1 MKEIKN
7 GNLRIYK
14 AQPPILG
21 GLAAHNAIVVL
32 DHNNNIILENELMKL
47 LKVQYIMFLKE
58 KCQYLCCLIL
68 AATLSACPVLKFNVD
83 DQLGSKN
90 SVGRIAK
97 SMLITDPI
105 DDPEYRKIKFQQVAE
120 RIINICT
127 EQGLHNLKNPIQFRQ
142 CLELVDMKCDKNDV
156 CRYDGYTKTE
166 NENGGTWNR
175 IEYSIS
181 IDIKKGW
188 TSLNIEAEWK
198 RNYTNSKRKQP
209 APDGAS

>member
-1 MKEIKN
+1 
-7 GNLRIYK
+7 
-14 AQPPILG
+14 
-21 GLAAHNAIVVL
+21 
-32 DHNNNIILENELMKL
+32 MKL
-47 LKVQYIMFLKE
+47 LKAQYIIFLKE
-58 KCQYLCCLIL
+58 KCQYLCCSLIL
-68 AATLSACPVLKFNVD
+68 AVTLSACPVLKFNVD

-127 EQGLHNLKNPIQFRQ
+127 EQGLHNLKNPSQFKQ
-142 CLELVDMKCDKNDV
+142 CLELVDMKCDTNDV

-209 APDGAS
+209 APDGTS

>member
-1 MKEIKN
+1 
-7 GNLRIYK
+7 
-14 AQPPILG
+14 
-21 GLAAHNAIVVL
+21 
-32 DHNNNIILENELMKL
+32 
-47 LKVQYIMFLKE
+47 
-58 KCQYLCCLIL
+58 
-68 AATLSACPVLKFNVD
+68 
-83 DQLGSKN
+83 
-90 SVGRIAK
+90 
-97 SMLITDPI
+97 MLITDPI

-127 EQGLHNLKNPIQFRQ
+127 EQGLHNLKNPSQFKQ
-142 CLELVDMKCDKNDV
+142 CLELVDMKCDKNNV

-209 APDGAS
+209 APDGTS